1 MAVKKTNRKKKA
13 AKAKRKPAAGK
24 KVASRKKRGASAA
37 GKASNPGPTARI
49 HQGVGLKKTGRSSDA
64 QGLSAVEDVD
74 SESVAEL
81 ADEGQAFEAE
91 VLDGVERAGAANQ
104 GEVTTEEVP
113 EDDVPSEYR
122 DDSETDV

>member
-1 MAVKKTNRKKKA
+1 MARN
-13 AKAKRKPAAGK
+13 
-24 KVASRKKRGASAA
+24 KVVSRKKRGVSAA
-37 GKASNPGPTARI
+37 ARASNPGPTARI
-49 HQGVGLKKTGRSSDA
+49 HQGVGLKKAGRSSDT

-122 DDSETDV
+122 DESETDV